1 MNLEQNHA
9 ALRHWV
15 TQSTKTSK
23 LDGNALTIEQRI
35 QNLLNASPP
44 LTDEIVVYR
53 GHSPVSPT
61 IYSDRGWF
69 STSSDLNKV
78 LHQHIS
84 DNTSCCLFK
93 IHILPGIKYIN
104 VDATIERAGLENT
117 GYDESEII
125 VNGGGTFYANP
136 ELTTVGF
143 TEINPAERITNI
155 KTGRVS
161 GSMGHKGVL
170 GHLVKHKYKIE
181 NITQYETWYSTQP
194 PPPSPN
200 KRSKLSTNN
209 IIKKINGMSTETFEF
224 IDTPENL
231 VTFNYVKD
239 NNINHDSKK
248 TIQARIAARKVGI
261 EAATAAATK
270 AVGGRRRKTRKLY
283 RKSRKSRKART

>member
-1 MNLEQNHA
+1 MNFEQSHK

-15 TQSTKTSK
+15 TQSTKTNK
-23 LDGNALTIEQRI
+23 LAGNALTIEQRI

-53 GHSPVSPT
+53 GHSPGSPT

-69 STSSDLNKV
+69 STSPDLDKV
-78 LHQHIS
+78 LRQHIS
-84 DNTSCCLFK
+84 NDTTCCLFK

-104 VDATIERAGLENT
+104 VDATIERAGLEKT

-136 ELTTVGF
+136 KLTTIGF

-155 KTGRVS
+155 ETGRVS
-161 GSMGHKGVL
+161 GSMGHKKVF

-181 NITQYETWYSTQP
+181 NITQYETWYSTQSP
-194 PPPSPN
+194 PPPPPKKPTLTTEDILEIINGISEDDDMFSMIDTVDDLIAN
-200 KRSKLSTNN
+200 KYATTNN
-209 IIKKINGMSTETFEF
+209 INEDNKNIIQSYIN
-224 IDTPENL
+224 
-231 VTFNYVKD
+231 
-239 NNINHDSKK
+239 SKK
-248 TIQARIAARKVGI
+248 SKSGGRR
-261 EAATAAATK
+261 
-270 AVGGRRRKTRKLY
+270 GRRRKTRKLY

>member
-15 TQSTKTSK
+15 TQSTKTNK

-44 LTDEIVVYR
+44 LTDEILVYR

-69 STSSDLNKV
+69 STSSDINKV
-78 LHQHIS
+78 LRQHIS
-84 DNTSCCLFK
+84 DGTSCCLFK

-136 ELTTVGF
+136 ELTRVGF

-155 KTGRVS
+155 ETGYVS
-161 GSMGHKGVL
+161 GSMRHKGVF

-194 PPPSPN
+194 PPPPPIKRPKLTTEDILKKINSISEDDVDMFNMIETVDDLIAN
-200 KRSKLSTNN
+200 KYATTNN
-209 IIKKINGMSTETFEF
+209 INEDNKNIIQSYIN
-224 IDTPENL
+224 
-231 VTFNYVKD
+231 
-239 NNINHDSKK
+239 SKK
-248 TIQARIAARKVGI
+248 SKS
-261 EAATAAATK
+261 
-270 AVGGRRRKTRKLY
+270 GGRRRKTRKLY

>member
-1 MNLEQNHA
+1 MDFEQSHK

-15 TQSTKTSK
+15 TQSTKTNK

-44 LTDEIVVYR
+44 LRDEILVYR

-69 STSSDLNKV
+69 STSSDVNKV
-78 LHQHIS
+78 LRQHIS
-84 DNTSCCLFK
+84 DGTSCCLFK

-136 ELTTVGF
+136 ELTEEGF
-143 TEINPAERITNI
+143 KEIKSAVRITNI
-155 KTGRVS
+155 ETGRVS
-161 GSMGHKGVL
+161 GSMEYTGL
-170 GHLVKHKYKIE
+170 FGHLVKHKYKIE

-194 PPPSPN
+194 PPPPPI
-200 KRSKLSTNN
+200 KRAKKTTEN
-209 IIKKINGMSTETFEF
+209 ILEIINDIYDNDHDMFDM
-224 IDTPENL
+224 IDTVDDLISNKY
-231 VTFNYVKD
+231 VTS
-239 NNINHDSKK
+239 NNINNDNKNIIQAHIKSKK
-248 TIQARIAARKVGI
+248 PNS
-261 EAATAAATK
+261 
-270 AVGGRRRKTRKLY
+270 GGRRRKTRKLY